1 MHFCIIERKS
11 FEIIASNGQ
20 NLNFLFNVPHRY
32 QGSFKICVE
41 NPLEILSVEQ
51 KSASGRPIKI
61 QSHYLNLT
69 VSHAR
74 LYILGWLT
82 QYVY

>member
-20 NLNFLFNVPHRY
+20 NLNFFFNVPHGY

-41 NPLEILSVEQ
+41 NYPLEIMSLEQ
-51 KSASGRPIKI
+51 
-61 QSHYLNLT
+61 L
-69 VSHAR
+69 
-74 LYILGWLT
+74 
-82 QYVY
+82 